1 MAEDSR
7 IFLGLGSNIEDR
19 YNYLKTGIY
28 LLNTHSHIWVIDH
41 SPVYQSSPLYYADQ
55 EDFYNMVIEIET
67 NLEPLQLLD
76 EIKKIEHKAG
86 RIDIKKKNTYMYIR
100 THAYIGT
107 PRLRRGEKKNKKSPL
122 RGGIEW
128 SRPSSSECGDFS
140 RLTFI
145 VAAFYFLFLLFRCDF
160 SSLNVYCCRFLLS
173 GFAFPLLIFCLLLFY
188 NHFWFSFF

>member
-28 LLNTHSHIWVIDH
+28 LLNTHSHIWVIDQ

-86 RIDIKKKNTYMYIR
+86 RIDIKKKNMPRTLDIDILAVGDLIIR
-100 THAYIGT
+100 TNILEIPHSKISERKFVLKPWNDIAPEFIIT
-107 PRLRRGEKKNKKSPL
+107 NINKNINKLLRETN
-122 RGGIEW
+122 
-128 SRPSSSECGDFS
+128 D
-140 RLTFI
+140 T
-145 VAAFYFLFLLFRCDF
+145 
-160 SSLNVYCCRFLLS
+160 SLIQMI
-173 GFAFPLLIFCLLLFY
+173 LILD
-188 NHFWFSFF
+188 NENSI